1 VAVAL
6 TAAAGVLAS
15 LSTLR
20 GRQSIPLLGAYR
32 GVSGPGPQRTRA
44 VLTVGEIALAT
55 FLLVAGG
62 VALRSFADLVRS
74 DPGVAINGVAT
85 ARVTALTRYAQREE
99 LASFF
104 DRIVT
109 SLAQTP
115 GVRHAGLVSI
125 LPLSGDTTDRIFA
138 IEGRPTAGQQG
149 PDEQLRAVGGDYFQ
163 AMGIPLMGGR
173 TFDARDTT
181 SGERVAI
188 ISARLATKYWGS
200 ANPVGQRI
208 NLGGA
213 SSTEPWSTIVGIVG
227 DVRHRGLDSAFVPM
241 LYIPVRQF
249 PERSLTVVARLE
261 PWRQED
267 PRVIAEAV
275 RAVDPM
281 QPVFATRMMDE
292 WMARSVS
299 DHRFTLLLLVA
310 FASLAIILTAV
321 GIYGVMSSMV
331 ARRTRELGVRLALGA
346 RPATL
351 LHLVLRRGAILTFA
365 GLGAGLLAGV
375 FSSAAFEAVFVGGR
389 SIDPVVAGVVV
400 SLVLGVALLACLVP
414 ARRAMRLDP
423 IDALRSE

>member
-1 VAVAL
+1 
-6 TAAAGVLAS
+6 
-15 LSTLR
+15 
-20 GRQSIPLLGAYR
+20 
-32 GVSGPGPQRTRA
+32 
-44 VLTVGEIALAT
+44 
-55 FLLVAGG
+55 
-62 VALRSFADLVRS
+62 
-74 DPGVAINGVAT
+74 
-85 ARVTALTRYAQREE
+85 
-99 LASFF
+99 
-104 DRIVT
+104 
-109 SLAQTP
+109 
-115 GVRHAGLVSI
+115 
-125 LPLSGDTTDRIFA
+125 
-138 IEGRPTAGQQG
+138 
-149 PDEQLRAVGGDYFQ
+149 
-163 AMGIPLMGGR
+163 
-173 TFDARDTT
+173 
-181 SGERVAI
+181 
-188 ISARLATKYWGS
+188 
-200 ANPVGQRI
+200 
-208 NLGGA
+208 
-213 SSTEPWSTIVGIVG
+213 
-227 DVRHRGLDSAFVPM
+227 
-241 LYIPVRQF
+241 VRQF

-400 SLVLGVALLACLVP
+400 SLVLGVALLACFVP